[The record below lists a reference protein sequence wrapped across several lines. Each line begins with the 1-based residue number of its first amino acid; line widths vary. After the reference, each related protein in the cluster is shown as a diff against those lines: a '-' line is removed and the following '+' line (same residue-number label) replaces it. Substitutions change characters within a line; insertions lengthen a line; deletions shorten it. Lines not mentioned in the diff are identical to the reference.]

1 MIISLLFGG
10 PEDSVFVLLDAFFPA
25 LSFSFSLAAFSFSFS
40 LAAFS
45 FSFPL
50 AAFSFSFSFSLAAF
64 SFSFSFSLAAFS
76 FSLASFSFSLDFS
89 LFILYDPV
97 APSGFPSCFL
107 GLTMELSSAR
117 AAKAFLKLLLNWED
131 SAFSGQFSA
140 M

>member
-50 AAFSFSFSFSLAAF
+50 AAFSFSFSFSLAA
-64 SFSFSFSLAAFS
+64 FSFSLAAFS